1 MCRDTAVYDIGSKAV
16 LNNDLLPGA
25 MRHKTMDFMT
35 WMQTR
40 YSVGSNVSAR
50 RMMLRAFGSDNH
62 NSSLNQTRAL
72 SLSDCYWLKGKDEDV
87 KFEDVTPY
95 IHEEWDGTGE
105 FKGGSISTLFVNGA
119 ANKRWVNKSTLI
131 KLKSARELVPFM
143 LAEALELSLVPKAW
157 VEGEDFYITNFT
169 TMASMLETMEQSGLV
184 TGDAKPQEIAVNQFK
199 TDAVSLFVLD
209 YLVEH
214 DDRHWGNFG
223 FMKDTTT
230 GRYTG
235 MAYYYDFDWA
245 WSGAVVPLPA
255 NAIAKYPNHIVELA
269 TKAIAVSEQF
279 DAEYRDV
286 IVKRANQLITQI
298 KDSLAPP
305 R

>member
-1 MCRDTAVYDIGSKAV
+1 MCRNTAVYDITSEAV
-16 LNNDLLPGA
+16 LNSDLLPGA
-25 MRHKTMDFMT
+25 IRHGTMDFTT

-62 NSSLNQTRAL
+62 NSSLSQTRAL
-72 SLSDCYWLKGKDEDV
+72 SLSDCYWLKGKDENV

-95 IHEEWDGTGE
+95 LHEEWDGTGE

-119 ANKRWVNKSTLI
+119 ASKRWINRNTLI
-131 KLKSARELVPFM
+131 KFNSAKELVPFK
-143 LAEALELSLVPKAW
+143 LAEALKLGLVPKAW
-157 VEGEDFYITNFT
+157 VEGEDFYIANFT
-169 TMASMLETMEQSGLV
+169 TMTSMLETMEQSGLV
-184 TGDAKPQEIAVNQFK
+184 AGDSKPQEIAVDQLK
-199 TDAVSLFVLD
+199 SDAVSLFVLD

-245 WSGAVVPLPA
+245 WSDAVVPLPD
-255 NAIAKYPNHIVELA
+255 NAVSKYPDLIAELA

-279 DAEYRDV
+279 ETRYRDV
-286 IVKRANQLITQI
+286 IVKRANELIALCDQ
-298 KDSLAPP
+298 
-305 R
+305 

>member
-1 MCRDTAVYDIGSKAV
+1 MNDKGMLSAVVLMCCNTAVYDIETGAV
-16 LNNDLLPGA
+16 LNKDLLPGA
-25 MRHKTMDFMT
+25 MRHETMDFMT

-62 NSSLNQTRAL
+62 NSSLDQTRAL
-72 SLSDCYWLKGKDEDV
+72 SLSDCYWLKRKGEYV

-95 IHEEWDGTGE
+95 LNEEWDGIGA

-119 ANKRWVNKSTLI
+119 ASKRWVNKDTLV
-131 KLKSARELVPFM
+131 KYKSV
-143 LAEALELSLVPKAW
+143 K
-157 VEGEDFYITNFT
+157 
-169 TMASMLETMEQSGLV
+169 
-184 TGDAKPQEIAVNQFK
+184 
-199 TDAVSLFVLD
+199 
-209 YLVEH
+209 
-214 DDRHWGNFG
+214 
-223 FMKDTTT
+223 
-230 GRYTG
+230 

-279 DAEYRDV
+279 DIEYRDV
-286 IVKRANQLITQI
+286 IAKRASELITQI

-305 R
+305 Q